1 MHQVSRRQ
9 IVGEFFMKIKS
20 FILILGVFSLFMGCA
35 SKPAV
40 FKIDDFVWPKESANP
55 KIKAVRVITNSAEFP
70 KKEGGKSVFLKELV
84 GDVNVKWIDNR
95 AIRLTSDGKGKVYI
109 ATPIGKLIQIIDFV
123 KQDIKEL
130 RFGGIMPAAVDV
142 SEDGRMFIINRA
154 SGSVMEITE
163 DKKVLWSYGKI
174 VDEKD
179 FEKMKK
185 DENFDDTG
193 LYKDLTDICY
203 YKGKVYVT
211 DQLFGKIDVF
221 TADGKMVKSIK
232 KVPAPVSITINK
244 RTDDI
249 YVVSKFVGKVF
260 VYDQDGNMKKELLEP
275 GDNIWALNFPNGIAL
290 DSEGHIY
297 VVDIAS
303 NGFKIYDEKG
313 TFLYYM
319 GEQKPSVYLGGFNN
333 PKDIFVDDNDRIYV
347 LDGPNRRLVILQY
360 LSELYKNGKRDMT
373 QEEPMLR
380 W

>member
-1 MHQVSRRQ
+1 MKVKVFISLLVS
-9 IVGEFFMKIKS
+9 FFI
-20 FILILGVFSLFMGCA
+20 FNGCA
-35 SKPAV
+35 TKPAV
-40 FKIDDFVWPKESANP
+40 FKIDEFVWPKESANP
-55 KIKAVRVITNSAEFP
+55 KIKAVRVITNSEEFP
-70 KKEGGKSVFLKELV
+70 KKEVGKGAFLKELV
-84 GDVNVKWIDNR
+84 GDINVKWIDNR

-130 RFGGIMPAAVDV
+130 QFGGIMPAAIDV
-142 SEDGRMFIINRA
+142 SEDGRIFIVNRA
-154 SGSVMEITE
+154 SANVAEITE
-163 DKKVLWSYGKI
+163 DKKVVWSYGKK

-185 DENFDDTG
+185 GEDFDDTG

-203 YKGKVYVT
+203 YKGKLYVT
-211 DQLFGKIDVF
+211 DQLFGKIDIF
-221 TADGKMVKSIK
+221 TSDGKLLKSIK
-232 KVPAPVSITINK
+232 GVPAPVAVTVSKTNG
-244 RTDDI
+244 DI

-260 VYDQDGNMKKELLEP
+260 VYDQEGKLKKELLEP

-297 VVDIAS
+297 IVDISA

-333 PKDIFVDDNDRIYV
+333 PKDIFVDDKDRIYV
-347 LDGPNRRLVILQY
+347 LDSPNRRLVVLQY
-360 LSELYKNGKRDMT
+360 LSELYKNGRRDMT